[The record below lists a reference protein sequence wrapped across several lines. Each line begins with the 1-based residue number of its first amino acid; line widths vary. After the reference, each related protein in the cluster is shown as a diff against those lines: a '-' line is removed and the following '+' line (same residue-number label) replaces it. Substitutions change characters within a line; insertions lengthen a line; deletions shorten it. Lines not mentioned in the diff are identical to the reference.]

1 MNRLLS
7 CGTGAR
13 HAPRVNLLTSI
24 VLSAIAGWQTSAGA
38 EQVSSAVSGNAQT
51 VATQVSSV
59 QFDSG
64 FLTDSGHNA
73 ADLSRFEQGNSV
85 MPGTYSVDVYVND
98 NLVTSAQ
105 VTFRASAKS
114 VDAQPCFDETL
125 LQNIG
130 VDVERL
136 HAETLAQLRNER
148 TCMALPD
155 AIPDAVAV
163 FAFDEQRLSLSIPQT
178 VLRRNPRGYVGPSRW
193 DSGVTAGMLNY
204 NANLYTRRNS
214 SGPTITQ
221 GYVGLTAGLN
231 LGQWHFRHEGS
242 YNWATAGGGK
252 YQDIATYARRDL
264 AALKAQLT
272 VGESY
277 TTGELFDSTQFR
289 GVQLASDDRM
299 LPESMRGY
307 APVVRGVANS
317 NAKVTIR
324 QNGVTIYETTVAP
337 GAFEIDDLYA
347 TGYGGDLK
355 VMVTEANGS
364 VHQFSVPYAAVPM
377 SLRPGVHRYSFV
389 AGTVRDTQSDRNP
402 LFMQGTWQQ
411 GITNL
416 LTGYGGIT
424 VAQGYLAAMLGS
436 TLNTSFGAL
445 GMDITQAT
453 TSVPGVKRFN
463 GTSAR
468 VSYSKS
474 ITQTQTDVTIA
485 AYRYSTSGYFGL
497 NDAMLARERVD
508 NQGSVDSV
516 ARQRSRA
523 SLSVNQSLGDR
534 GGRLALTAS
543 AMNYWNRGGSDV
555 SYSASYSNTFRNI
568 SYGVSVLRQQ
578 NSMGRNETQYYVSAT
593 IPLGKTSSTMAT
605 TSFSHDTNGQTQA
618 LATLSGSA
626 LRDDR
631 LSYSVTANRSSGGG
645 GGASNDGSGTIVYRG
660 AYGEVSA
667 TAGAGTGYQ
676 QGSLGIRGGVVAHS
690 GGVTFTQP
698 LSETFAIVN
707 APDAA
712 GARVLNSPGARVDWR
727 GYAVVPYLTPYA
739 MNAVEIDPEGLS
751 TDVEI
756 KATTQQIAPRA
767 GAVPM
772 LSFQT
777 VSGKSAVIDARRA
790 DGGTLPFGAAVVD
803 ATGKEIGV
811 VGQGSRIFARGL
823 DDNGT
828 LTVRWSDDANAL
840 CSIRYALPVAKSSA
854 RNNGVRRFDA
864 ICEAK

>member
-1 MNRLLS
+1 MNLFLHGS
-7 CGTGAR
+7 AAAR
-13 HAPRVNLLTSI
+13 SAPRVSLLYSM
-24 VLSAIAGWQTSAGA
+24 VLSAIAGWHANASAAPVTSAA
-38 EQVSSAVSGNAQT
+38 ADDAQA
-51 VATQVSSV
+51 VATQVASV

-64 FLTDSGHNA
+64 FLTDNGRDV
-73 ADLSRFEQGNSV
+73 ADISRFEKGNAV
-85 MPGTYSVDVYVND
+85 LPGTYGVDVYVND
-98 NLVTSAQ
+98 NLVTSAR
-105 VTFRASAKS
+105 VKFRASAHS
-114 VDAQPCFDETL
+114 PDAQPCFDEAL
-125 LQNIG
+125 LQDIG

-136 HAETLAQLRNER
+136 HAATLAQLRDER
-148 TCMALPD
+148 ACMELPD
-155 AIPDAVAV
+155 AIPNATAA
-163 FAFDEQRLSLSIPQT
+163 FAFDEQRLRLSIPQT
-178 VLRRNPRGYVGPSRW
+178 VLRRSPRGYVGPDRW
-193 DSGVTAGMLNY
+193 DAGVTAGMLNY
-204 NANLYTRRNS
+204 NANLYTRRGS
-214 SGPTITQ
+214 GGPTITQ
-221 GYVGLTAGLN
+221 GYVGLTAGVN
-231 LGQWHFRHEGS
+231 LGKWHFRHEGS
-242 YNWATAGGGK
+242 YNWATAGGGR
-252 YQDIATYARRDL
+252 YQDIATYVRRDL

-299 LPESMRGY
+299 LSESMRGY

-317 NAKVTIR
+317 NAQVTIR

-355 VMVTEANGS
+355 VTVTEANGA

-416 LTGYGGIT
+416 LTGYGGLT
-424 VAQGYLAAMLGS
+424 VAQGYLSAMLGS
-436 TLNTSFGAL
+436 AFNTPFGAI
-445 GMDITQAT
+445 GMDLTQAS
-453 TSVPGVKRFN
+453 TSVPGVRRFN

-474 ITQTQTDVTIA
+474 IPQTQTDVTIA

-497 NDAMLARERVD
+497 NDAMSVRERVA
-508 NQGSVDSV
+508 NLGSVDSV

-523 SLSVNQSLGDR
+523 SLSVNQSFGDR
-534 GGRLALTAS
+534 AGRLALTVS
-543 AMNYWNRGGSDV
+543 ATNYWNRSGSDV
-555 SYSASYSNTFRNI
+555 SYSASYSNMFRGI
-568 SYGVSVLRQQ
+568 SYSASVLRQQ
-578 NSMGRNETQYYVSAT
+578 NSIGRNETQYYVSAT

-605 TSFSHDTNGQTQA
+605 TSFSRNTRGEMQA

-631 LSYSVTANRSSGGG
+631 LSYSVTGNRSSGGG
-645 GGASNDGSGTIVYRG
+645 RASNDGSGTIVYRG

-667 TAGAGTGYQ
+667 TAGAGIGYQ
-676 QGSLGIRGGVVAHS
+676 QGSLGVRGGVVAHR
-690 GGVTFTQP
+690 GGVTLAQP

-727 GYAVVPYLTPYA
+727 GYAVVPYLTPYS
-739 MNAVEIDPEGLS
+739 MNAIEIDPEGLS

-756 KATTQQIAPRA
+756 KLTQQQVAPRA

-772 LSFQT
+772 IAFPT

-790 DGGTLPFGAAVVD
+790 DGSALPFGAAVVD
-803 ATGKEIGV
+803 AAGKEIGI

-823 DDNGT
+823 DDSGT
-828 LTVRWSDDANAL
+828 LAVRWSEDAKAL
-840 CSIRYALPVAKSSA
+840 CSIRYALPLAKSGVHKNA
-854 RNNGVRRFDA
+854 VRRVDA
-864 ICEAK
+864 VCAEQ

>member
-1 MNRLLS
+1 MNLFLH
-7 CGTGAR
+7 GGAAACS
-13 HAPRVNLLTSI
+13 APRVSLLYSM
-24 VLSAIAGWQTSAGA
+24 VLSAIAGWHANASAAPVTSAA
-38 EQVSSAVSGNAQT
+38 ADDAQA
-51 VATQVSSV
+51 VATQVASV

-64 FLTDSGHNA
+64 FLTDNGRDV
-73 ADLSRFEQGNSV
+73 ADISRFEKGNAV
-85 MPGTYSVDVYVND
+85 LPGTYGVDVYVND
-98 NLVTSAQ
+98 NLVTSAR
-105 VTFRASAKS
+105 VKFRASAHS
-114 VDAQPCFDETL
+114 PDAQPCFDDAL
-125 LQNIG
+125 LQDIG

-136 HAETLAQLRNER
+136 HATTLAQLRDER
-148 TCMALPD
+148 ACMELPD
-155 AIPDAVAV
+155 AIPNATAA
-163 FAFDEQRLSLSIPQT
+163 FAFDEQRLRLSIPQT
-178 VLRRNPRGYVGPSRW
+178 VLRRSPRGYVGPDRW
-193 DSGVTAGMLNY
+193 DAGVTAGMLNY
-204 NANLYTRRNS
+204 NANLYTRRGS
-214 SGPTITQ
+214 GGPTITQ
-221 GYVGLTAGLN
+221 GYVGLTAGVN
-231 LGQWHFRHEGS
+231 LGKWHFRHEGS

-252 YQDIATYARRDL
+252 YQDIATYVRRDL

-317 NAKVTIR
+317 NAQVTIR

-355 VMVTEANGS
+355 VTVTEANGA

-389 AGTVRDTQSDRNP
+389 AGTVRDTQNDRDP

-416 LTGYGGIT
+416 LTGYGGLT
-424 VAQGYLAAMLGS
+424 VAQGYLSAMLGS
-436 TLNTSFGAL
+436 AFNTPFGAI
-445 GMDITQAT
+445 GMDLTQAS
-453 TSVPGVKRFN
+453 TSVPGVRRFN

-474 ITQTQTDVTIA
+474 IPQTQTDVTIA

-497 NDAMLARERVD
+497 NDAMSVRERVA
-508 NQGSVDSV
+508 NLGSVDSV

-523 SLSVNQSLGDR
+523 SLSVNQSFGDR
-534 GGRLALTAS
+534 AGRLALTVS
-543 AMNYWNRGGSDV
+543 AMNYWNRSGSDV
-555 SYSASYSNTFRNI
+555 SYSASYSNMFRGI
-568 SYGVSVLRQQ
+568 SYSASVLRQQ
-578 NSMGRNETQYYVSAT
+578 NSIGRNETQYYVSAT

-605 TSFSHDTNGQTQA
+605 TSFSRNTRGEMQA

-631 LSYSVTANRSSGGG
+631 LSYSVTGNRSSGGG
-645 GGASNDGSGTIVYRG
+645 RASNDGSGTIVYRG

-676 QGSLGIRGGVVAHS
+676 QGSLGIRGGVVAHR
-690 GGVTFTQP
+690 GGVTLAQP

-727 GYAVVPYLTPYA
+727 GYAVVPYLTPYS
-739 MNAVEIDPEGLS
+739 MNAIEIDPEGLS

-756 KATTQQIAPRA
+756 KLTQQQVAPRA

-772 LSFQT
+772 IAFPT

-790 DGGTLPFGAAVVD
+790 DGSALPFGAAVVD
-803 ATGKEIGV
+803 AAGKEIGI

-823 DDNGT
+823 DDSGT
-828 LTVRWSDDANAL
+828 LTVRWSEDAKAL
-840 CSIRYALPVAKSSA
+840 CSIRYALPIAKSGVHKNA
-854 RNNGVRRFDA
+854 VRRVDA
-864 ICEAK
+864 VCAEQ

>member
-1 MNRLLS
+1 MSRFLH
-7 CGTGAR
+7 GGAGACS
-13 HAPRVNLLTSI
+13 APRVSLLYSV
-24 VLSAIAGWQTSAGA
+24 VLSAIAGWHASASAAPVPSVDA
-38 EQVSSAVSGNAQT
+38 EDRQT
-51 VATQVSSV
+51 VTTQVASV

-64 FLTDSGHNA
+64 FLADNGHNV
-73 ADLSRFEQGNSV
+73 ADLSRFEKGNAV
-85 MPGTYSVDVYVND
+85 LPGTYGVDVYVND
-98 NLVTSAQ
+98 NLVTNAQ
-105 VTFRASAKS
+105 IKFRASTRTA
-114 VDAQPCFDETL
+114 DAQPCFDDVL
-125 LQNIG
+125 LQDIG
-130 VDVERL
+130 IDLERL
-136 HAETLAQLRNER
+136 QPDTLAQLRDER
-148 TCMALPD
+148 ACMELPD
-155 AIPDAVAV
+155 AIPDASAA
-163 FAFDEQRLSLSIPQT
+163 FAFDEQRLRLSIPQT
-178 VLRRNPRGYVGPSRW
+178 ALRRSPRGYVGPNRW
-193 DSGVTAGMLNY
+193 DAGVTAGMLNY
-204 NANLYTRRNS
+204 NANVYTRRDAG
-214 SGPTITQ
+214 GPTTTQ
-221 GYVGLTAGLN
+221 GYVGLTAGVN
-231 LGQWHFRHEGS
+231 LGKWHFRHEGS
-242 YNWATAGGGK
+242 YNWATTGGGK
-252 YQDIATYARRDL
+252 YQDIATYTRRDL

-289 GVQLASDDRM
+289 GVQFASDDRM

-355 VMVTEANGS
+355 VTVTEANGA
-364 VHQFSVPYAAVPM
+364 VHQFSVPYAAVPL

-389 AGTVRDTQSDRNP
+389 AGTVRDAQSDRNP
-402 LFMQGTWQQ
+402 LFLQGTWQQ

-416 LTGYGGIT
+416 LTGYGGLT
-424 VAQGYLAAMLGS
+424 VAPGYLSVMLGS
-436 TLNTSFGAL
+436 AFNTRFGAI
-445 GMDITQAT
+445 GMDVTQAS
-453 TSVPGVKRFN
+453 TSVPGVRRFN

-497 NDAMLARERVD
+497 NDAMLARERVA
-508 NQGSVDSV
+508 NQGSIDSV

-523 SLSVNQSLGDR
+523 SLSINQSLGDR
-534 GGRLALTAS
+534 GGRLALNVS
-543 AMNYWNRGGSDV
+543 AQNYWNRGGSDV
-555 SYSASYSNTFRNI
+555 SYSASYSKTFRNV

-578 NSMGRNETQYYVSAT
+578 NSMGRSETQYYLSAT

-605 TSFSHDTNGQTQA
+605 TSFSRNSTGQMQA

-631 LSYSVTANRSSGGG
+631 MSYSVTADRSSGGG
-645 GGASNDGSGTIVYRG
+645 PASNDGSGTIVYRG

-667 TAGAGTGYQ
+667 TGGAGTGYQ
-676 QGSLGIRGGVVAHS
+676 QGSLGIRGGVVAHR
-690 GGVTFTQP
+690 GGVTLAQP

-712 GARVLNSPGARVDWR
+712 GARVLNSPGARIDGR
-727 GYAVVPYLTPYA
+727 GYAVVPYLTPYS

-756 KATTQQIAPRA
+756 KMTTQQVAPRA
-767 GAVPM
+767 GAVSL
-772 LSFQT
+772 LSFPT

-790 DGGTLPFGAAVVD
+790 DGSALPFGAAVVD
-803 ATGKEIGV
+803 AAGKEIGV

-828 LTVRWSDDANAL
+828 LTVRWSEDANAL

-854 RNNGVRRFDA
+854 RNNAVRRFDA
-864 ICEAK
+864 VCVGP

>member
-1 MNRLLS
+1 MNLFLH
-7 CGTGAR
+7 GGAAAR
-13 HAPRVNLLTSI
+13 SAPRVSLLYSM
-24 VLSAIAGWQTSAGA
+24 VLSAIAGWHANASAAPVTSAA
-38 EQVSSAVSGNAQT
+38 ADDAQA
-51 VATQVSSV
+51 VATQVASV

-64 FLTDSGHNA
+64 FLTDNGRDV
-73 ADLSRFEQGNSV
+73 ADISRFEKGNAV
-85 MPGTYSVDVYVND
+85 LPGTYGVDVYVND
-98 NLVTSAQ
+98 NLVTSAR
-105 VTFRASAKS
+105 VKFRASAHS
-114 VDAQPCFDETL
+114 PDAQPCFDEAL
-125 LQNIG
+125 LQDIG

-136 HAETLAQLRNER
+136 HATTLAQLRDER
-148 TCMALPD
+148 ACMELPD
-155 AIPDAVAV
+155 AIPNATAA
-163 FAFDEQRLSLSIPQT
+163 FAFDEQRLRLSIPQT
-178 VLRRNPRGYVGPSRW
+178 VLRRSPRGYVGPDRW
-193 DSGVTAGMLNY
+193 DAGVTAGMLNY
-204 NANLYTRRNS
+204 NANLYTRRGS
-214 SGPTITQ
+214 GGPTITQ
-221 GYVGLTAGLN
+221 GYVGLTAGVN
-231 LGQWHFRHEGS
+231 LGKWHFRHEGS
-242 YNWATAGGGK
+242 YNWATAGGGR
-252 YQDIATYARRDL
+252 YQDIATYVRRDL

-317 NAKVTIR
+317 NAQVTIR

-355 VMVTEANGS
+355 VTVTEANGA

-416 LTGYGGIT
+416 LTGYGGLT
-424 VAQGYLAAMLGS
+424 VAQGYLSAMLGS
-436 TLNTSFGAL
+436 AFNTPFGAI
-445 GMDITQAT
+445 GMDLTQAS
-453 TSVPGVKRFN
+453 TSVPGVRRFN

-474 ITQTQTDVTIA
+474 IPQTQTDVTIA

-497 NDAMLARERVD
+497 NDAMSVRERVA
-508 NQGSVDSV
+508 NLGSV

-523 SLSVNQSLGDR
+523 SLSVNQSFGDR
-534 GGRLALTAS
+534 AGRLALTVS
-543 AMNYWNRGGSDV
+543 AMNYWNRSGSDV
-555 SYSASYSNTFRNI
+555 SYSASYSNMFRGI
-568 SYGVSVLRQQ
+568 SYSASVLRQQ
-578 NSMGRNETQYYVSAT
+578 NSIGRNETQYYVSAT

-605 TSFSHDTNGQTQA
+605 TSFSRNTRGEMQA

-631 LSYSVTANRSSGGG
+631 LSYSVTGNRSSGGG
-645 GGASNDGSGTIVYRG
+645 RASNDGSGTIVYRG

-676 QGSLGIRGGVVAHS
+676 QGSLGVRGGVVAHR
-690 GGVTFTQP
+690 GGVTLAQP

-727 GYAVVPYLTPYA
+727 GYAVVPYLTPYS
-739 MNAVEIDPEGLS
+739 MNAIEIDPEGLS

-756 KATTQQIAPRA
+756 KLTQQQVAPRA
-767 GAVPM
+767 GAAPM
-772 LSFQT
+772 IEFPT

-790 DGGTLPFGAAVVD
+790 DGSALPFGAAVVD
-803 ATGKEIGV
+803 AAGKEIGI

-823 DDNGT
+823 DDSGT
-828 LTVRWSDDANAL
+828 LAVRWSEDAKAL
-840 CSIRYALPVAKSSA
+840 CSIRYALPIAKSGVHKNA
-854 RNNGVRRFDA
+854 VRRVDA
-864 ICEAK
+864 VCAEQ

>member
-1 MNRLLS
+1 MNLFLH
-7 CGTGAR
+7 GGAAAR
-13 HAPRVNLLTSI
+13 SAPRVSLLHSM
-24 VLSAIAGWQTSAGA
+24 VLSAIAGWHANASAAPVTSAA
-38 EQVSSAVSGNAQT
+38 ADDAQA
-51 VATQVSSV
+51 VATQVASV

-64 FLTDSGHNA
+64 FLTDNGRDV
-73 ADLSRFEQGNSV
+73 ADISRFEKGNAV
-85 MPGTYSVDVYVND
+85 LPGTYGVDVYVND
-98 NLVTSAQ
+98 NLVTSAR
-105 VTFRASAKS
+105 VKFRASAHS
-114 VDAQPCFDETL
+114 PDAQPCFDEAL
-125 LQNIG
+125 LQDIG

-136 HAETLAQLRNER
+136 HAATLAQLRDER
-148 TCMALPD
+148 ACMELPD
-155 AIPDAVAV
+155 AIPNATAA
-163 FAFDEQRLSLSIPQT
+163 FAFDEQRLRLSIPQT
-178 VLRRNPRGYVGPSRW
+178 VLRRSPRGYVGPDRW
-193 DSGVTAGMLNY
+193 DAGVTAGMLNY
-204 NANLYTRRNS
+204 NANLYTRRGS
-214 SGPTITQ
+214 GGPTITQ
-221 GYVGLTAGLN
+221 GYVGLTAGVN
-231 LGQWHFRHEGS
+231 LGKWHFRHEGS

-252 YQDIATYARRDL
+252 YQDIATYVRRDL

-317 NAKVTIR
+317 NAQVTIR

-355 VMVTEANGS
+355 VTVTEANGA
-364 VHQFSVPYAAVPM
+364 VHQFSLPYAAVPM

-389 AGTVRDTQSDRNP
+389 AGTVRDTQSDRDP

-416 LTGYGGIT
+416 LTGYGGLT
-424 VAQGYLAAMLGS
+424 VAQGYLSAMLGS
-436 TLNTSFGAL
+436 AFNTPFGAI
-445 GMDITQAT
+445 GMDLTQAS
-453 TSVPGVKRFN
+453 TSVPGVRRFN

-474 ITQTQTDVTIA
+474 IPQTQTDVTIA

-497 NDAMLARERVD
+497 NDAMSVRERVA
-508 NQGSVDSV
+508 NLGSVDSV

-523 SLSVNQSLGDR
+523 SLSVNQSFGDR
-534 GGRLALTAS
+534 AGRLALTVS
-543 AMNYWNRGGSDV
+543 AMNYWNRSGSDV
-555 SYSASYSNTFRNI
+555 SYSASYSNMFRGI
-568 SYGVSVLRQQ
+568 SYSASVLRQQ
-578 NSMGRNETQYYVSAT
+578 NSIGRNETQYYVSAT

-605 TSFSHDTNGQTQA
+605 TSFSRNTRGEMQA

-626 LRDDR
+626 LRDGR
-631 LSYSVTANRSSGGG
+631 LSYSVTGNRSSGDGR
-645 GGASNDGSGTIVYRG
+645 ASNDGSGTIVYRG

-676 QGSLGIRGGVVAHS
+676 QGSLGVRGGVVAHR
-690 GGVTFTQP
+690 GGVTLAQP

-727 GYAVVPYLTPYA
+727 GYAVVPYLTPYS
-739 MNAVEIDPEGLS
+739 MNAIEIDPEGLS

-756 KATTQQIAPRA
+756 KLTQQQVAPRA
-767 GAVPM
+767 GAAPM
-772 LSFQT
+772 IEFPT

-790 DGGTLPFGAAVVD
+790 DGSALPFGAAVVD
-803 ATGKEIGV
+803 AAGKEIGI

-823 DDNGT
+823 DDSGT
-828 LTVRWSDDANAL
+828 LTVRWSEDAKAL
-840 CSIRYALPVAKSSA
+840 CSIRYALPIAKSGVHKNA
-854 RNNGVRRFDA
+854 VRRVDA
-864 ICEAK
+864 VCAEQ

>member
-1 MNRLLS
+1 MG
-7 CGTGAR
+7 CGAGTR
-13 HAPRVNLLTSI
+13 SAPRVSLITSM
-24 VLSAIAGWQTSAGA
+24 VMSAIAGWHASAGA
-38 EQVSSAVSGNAQT
+38 EQVPLAGAGNAQA
-51 VATQVSSV
+51 VATQVASV

-64 FLTDSGHNA
+64 FLTDGGRNA
-73 ADLSRFEQGNSV
+73 ADLSRFEKGNAV
-85 MPGTYSVDVYVND
+85 MPGMYAVDVYVND
-98 NLVTSAQ
+98 NLVTSTQ

-114 VDAQPCFDETL
+114 IDAQPCFDERL
-125 LQNIG
+125 LQDIG

-136 HAETLAQLRNER
+136 HADALAQLRDGHA
-148 TCMALPD
+148 CMALPD
-155 AIPDAVAV
+155 AIPDALAV
-163 FAFDEQRLSLSIPQT
+163 FTFDEQRLNLSIPQS
-178 VLRRNPRGYVGPSRW
+178 VLRRSPRGYVGPNRW
-193 DSGVTAGMLNY
+193 DSGVTMGMLNY
-204 NANLYTRRNS
+204 NANLYTHRNS
-214 SGPTITQ
+214 GGPTLTQ
-221 GYVGLTAGLN
+221 GYVGLTAGMN
-231 LGQWHFRHEGS
+231 LGPWHFRHEGS

-252 YQDIATYARRDL
+252 YQDIATYVRRDL

-289 GVQLASDDRM
+289 GVQIASDDRM

-355 VMVTEANGS
+355 VTVTEANGS

-377 SLRPGVHRYSFV
+377 ALRPGIHRYSFV

-416 LTGYGGIT
+416 LTGYGGVT
-424 VAQGYLAAMLGS
+424 AAQGYLSVMLGS
-436 TLNTSFGAL
+436 AFNTPFGAL
-445 GMDITQAT
+445 GMDVTQAS

-497 NDAMLARERVD
+497 NDAMLVRERVD
-508 NQGSVDSV
+508 NRGSVDSV

-523 SLSVNQSLGDR
+523 SLTVNQAFGDR
-534 GGRLALTAS
+534 GGRLALSVS

-555 SYSASYSNTFRNI
+555 SYSASYSNTFRNV

-605 TSFSHDTNGQTQA
+605 TSFSHNTNGQTQA
-618 LATLSGSA
+618 LATVSGSS
-626 LRDDR
+626 LHDDR

-645 GGASNDGSGTIVYRG
+645 GSASNDGSGSVVYRG

-676 QGSLGIRGGVVAHS
+676 QGSLGIRGGVVAHR
-690 GGVTFTQP
+690 GGITFAQP

-727 GYAVVPYLTPYA
+727 GYAVVPYLTPYS
-739 MNAVEIDPEGLS
+739 MNAIELDPEGLS

-777 VSGKSAVIDARRA
+777 ISGKSAVIDARRA

-803 ATGKEIGV
+803 ASGKEIGV
-811 VGQGSRIFARGL
+811 VGQGGRIFARGL

-828 LTVRWSDDANAL
+828 LTVRWSEDANAL

-854 RNNGVRRFDA
+854 RNNAVRRFDA
-864 ICEAK
+864 VCDAQ

>member
-1 MNRLLS
+1 MNWLLQS
-7 CGTGAR
+7 GGGLR
-13 HAPRVNLLTSI
+13 SAPPLNLLYSM
-24 VLSAIAGWQTSAGA
+24 VLSTIAGWQVSADA
-38 EQVSSAVSGNAQT
+38 APVSSTADVDAQAT
-51 VATQVSSV
+51 ATQVASV

-64 FLTDSGHNA
+64 FLTGNGRSVG
-73 ADLSRFEQGNSV
+73 DLSRFEKGNAV
-85 MPGTYSVDVYVND
+85 LPGMYGVDVYVND
-98 NLVTSAQ
+98 NLVTSARIK
-105 VTFRASAKS
+105 FRASARS
-114 VDAQPCFDETL
+114 TDAQPCFDEAL
-125 LQNIG
+125 LQDVG

-136 HAETLAQLRNER
+136 PAGTLAQLRDER
-148 TCMALPD
+148 ACMELPD
-155 AIPDAVAV
+155 AIPDATATFV
-163 FAFDEQRLSLSIPQT
+163 FDEQRLRLSIPQT
-178 VLRRNPRGYVGPSRW
+178 ALRRSPRGYVGPDRW
-193 DSGVTAGMLNY
+193 DAGVTAGMLNY
-204 NANLYTRRNS
+204 NANLYTRRGS
-214 SGPTITQ
+214 GGPTITQ
-221 GYVGLTAGLN
+221 GYVGLTAGVN
-231 LGQWHFRHEGS
+231 LGRWHFRHEGS
-242 YNWATAGGGK
+242 YNWATASGGK
-252 YQDIATYARRDL
+252 YQNIATYARRDL

-289 GVQLASDDRM
+289 GMQLASDDRM

-317 NAKVTIR
+317 NAKVSIR

-337 GAFEIDDLYA
+337 GAFEIDDLYS

-355 VMVTEANGS
+355 VTVTEANGS

-389 AGTVRDTQSDRNP
+389 AGTVRNMQSDRNP

-416 LTGYGGIT
+416 ITGYGGVTI
-424 VAQGYLAAMLGS
+424 AQGYLSAMLGS
-436 TLNTSFGAL
+436 AFNTPYGAI
-445 GMDITQAT
+445 GMDVTQAST
-453 TSVPGVKRFN
+453 AVPGVKRFT

-497 NDAMLARERVD
+497 NDAMLVRERVE
-508 NQGSVDSV
+508 NQGSVDAV

-534 GGRLALTAS
+534 GGRLALTVS

-555 SYSASYSNTFRNI
+555 SYSASYSNTFRGV

-578 NSMGRNETQYYVSAT
+578 SSMGNNETQYYVSAT

-605 TSFSHDTNGQTQA
+605 TSFSRNTNGQMQA

-626 LRDDR
+626 LSDDR
-631 LSYSVTANRSSGGG
+631 LSYSTTGNRSSGGG
-645 GGASNDGSGTIVYRG
+645 SASNDGSGTIVYRA

-667 TAGAGTGYQ
+667 TAGAGTGYE
-676 QGSLGIRGGVVAHS
+676 QGSLGIRGGMVAHP
-690 GGVTFTQP
+690 GGVTLAQP
-698 LSETFAIVN
+698 LSETFAIVK

-727 GYAVVPYLTPYA
+727 GYAVVPYLTPYS

-756 KATTQQIAPRA
+756 KMTTQQIAPRA
-767 GAVPM
+767 GAVP
-772 LSFQT
+772 LLAFPT

-790 DGGTLPFGAAVVD
+790 DGSAIPFGAAVLD
-803 ATGKEIGV
+803 ERGKEIGV

-823 DDNGT
+823 DESGA
-828 LTVRWSDDANAL
+828 LSVRWSDEHEAL
-840 CSIRYALPVAKSSA
+840 CSIKYVLPVAGGDTKRA
-854 RNNGVRRFDA
+854 IRRIEA
-864 ICEAK
+864 TCEAPR

>member
-1 MNRLLS
+1 MNRLLH
-7 CGTGAR
+7 CGAGACS
-13 HAPRVNLLTSI
+13 APRVSLLYSM
-24 VLSAIAGWQTSAGA
+24 VLSAIAGWHASAGA
-38 EQVSSAVSGNAQT
+38 APVSSADAEDRKAASMQ
-51 VATQVSSV
+51 VASV

-64 FLTDSGHNA
+64 FLTDSGRNA
-73 ADLSRFEQGNSV
+73 ADLSRFEKGNAV
-85 MPGTYSVDVYVND
+85 LPGTYGVDVYVND
-98 NLVTSAQ
+98 NLVTSARIK
-105 VTFRASAKS
+105 FRASARAA
-114 VDAQPCFDETL
+114 DAQPCFDEAL
-125 LQNIG
+125 LQDVG

-136 HAETLAQLRNER
+136 HADTLAHLRDER
-148 TCMALPD
+148 ACMELPD
-155 AIPDAVAV
+155 AISDASAT
-163 FAFDEQRLSLSIPQT
+163 FAFDEQRLRLSIPQT
-178 VLRRNPRGYVGPSRW
+178 VLRRSPRGYVGPNRW
-193 DSGVTAGMLNY
+193 DAGVTAGMLNY
-204 NANLYTRRNS
+204 NANLYTRRNAG
-214 SGPTITQ
+214 GPAITQ
-221 GYVGLTAGLN
+221 GYVGLTAGVN
-231 LGQWHFRHEGS
+231 LGKWHFRHEGS

-252 YQDIATYARRDL
+252 YQDIATYMRRDL
-264 AALKAQLT
+264 PALKAQLT
-272 VGESY
+272 LGESY

-355 VMVTEANGS
+355 VTVTEANGS
-364 VHQFSVPYAAVPM
+364 VHQFSVPYAAVPL

-389 AGTVRDTQSDRNP
+389 AGTVRDAQSDRNP

-416 LTGYGGIT
+416 LTGYGGLT
-424 VAQGYLAAMLGS
+424 VAPGYLSVMLGS
-436 TLNTSFGAL
+436 AFNTRFGAI
-445 GMDITQAT
+445 GMDVTQAS
-453 TSVPGVKRFN
+453 TSVPGVRRFN

-474 ITQTQTDVTIA
+474 ITQTRTDVTIA

-497 NDAMLARERVD
+497 NDAMLVRERVA
-508 NQGSVDSV
+508 NQGSIDSV

-523 SLSVNQSLGDR
+523 SLSINQSLGDR
-534 GGRLALTAS
+534 GGRLALTVS
-543 AMNYWNRGGSDV
+543 AQNYWNHGGSDV
-555 SYSASYSNTFRNI
+555 SYSASYSNTFRNV

-578 NSMGRNETQYYVSAT
+578 NSMGGSEAQYYLSAT
-593 IPLGKTSSTMAT
+593 IPLGKASSTMAT
-605 TSFSHDTNGQTQA
+605 TSFSRSSTGQMQA

-631 LSYSVTANRSSGGG
+631 MSYSVTANRSSGGG
-645 GGASNDGSGTIVYRG
+645 TASNDGSGTIAYRG

-667 TAGAGTGYQ
+667 TAGVGTGYQ
-676 QGSLGIRGGVVAHS
+676 QGSLGIRGGVVAHR
-690 GGVTFTQP
+690 GGVTFAQP

-712 GARVLNSPGARVDWR
+712 GARVLNSTGARVDGR
-727 GYAVVPYLTPYA
+727 GYAVVPYLTPYS

-756 KATTQQIAPRA
+756 KMTTQQVAPRA
-767 GAVPM
+767 GAVSL
-772 LSFQT
+772 LSFPT

-790 DGGTLPFGAAVVD
+790 DGSALPVGAAVVD
-803 ATGKEIGV
+803 AAGKDIGV

-828 LTVRWSDDANAL
+828 LTVRWSEDAKAL
-840 CSIRYALPVAKSSA
+840 CSIRYALPVAKGRA
-854 RNNGVRRFDA
+854 RNNAVRRFDA
-864 ICEAK
+864 VCAAQ

>member
-1 MNRLLS
+1 MNRFPHS
-7 CGTGAR
+7 GVGAGYV
-13 HAPRVNLLTSI
+13 PRVSLLTSM
-24 VLSAIAGWQTSAGA
+24 VLSAIAGWHASA
-38 EQVSSAVSGNAQT
+38 SAAPVPSADAGDTRA
-51 VATQVSSV
+51 VATQVASV

-64 FLTDSGHNA
+64 FLTDSGRNV
-73 ADLSRFEQGNSV
+73 ADLSRFEKGNAV
-85 MPGTYSVDVYVND
+85 MPGMYSVDVYVND

-114 VDAQPCFDETL
+114 LDAQPCFDEAL
-125 LQNIG
+125 LQDIG

-136 HAETLAQLRNER
+136 HADTLAQLRDER
-148 TCMALPD
+148 ACMELPD
-155 AIPDAVAV
+155 AIPDAASV
-163 FAFDEQRLSLSIPQT
+163 FAFDEQRLRLSIPQS
-178 VLRRNPRGYVGPSRW
+178 VLRRSPRGYVGPNRW
-193 DSGVTAGMLNY
+193 DSGVTMGMLNY
-204 NANLYTRRNS
+204 NANVYSRRNAG
-214 SGPTITQ
+214 GPTTTQ
-221 GYVGLTAGLN
+221 GYVGLTAGVN
-231 LGQWHFRHEGS
+231 LGKWHFRHEGS

-252 YQDIATYARRDL
+252 YQDIATYMRRDL

-355 VMVTEANGS
+355 VTVTEANGS

-424 VAQGYLAAMLGS
+424 VAQGYLSAMLGS
-436 TLNTSFGAL
+436 TFNTPFGAI
-445 GMDITQAT
+445 GMDVTQAS
-453 TSVPGVKRFN
+453 TSVPGVRRFN

-474 ITQTQTDVTIA
+474 IPQTQTDVTIA

-497 NDAMLARERVD
+497 NDAMLVRERVAS
-508 NQGSVDSV
+508 QGSIDSV

-523 SLSVNQSLGDR
+523 SLSVNQSLGER
-534 GGRLALTAS
+534 GGRLALTVS
-543 AMNYWNRGGSDV
+543 AQNYWNRGGSDV
-555 SYSASYSNTFRNI
+555 SYSASYSNTFRNV

-578 NSMGRNETQYYVSAT
+578 NSMGRSETQYYLSAT

-605 TSFSHDTNGQTQA
+605 TSFSRNSTGQMQA

-645 GGASNDGSGTIVYRG
+645 SASNDGSGTIVYRG

-667 TAGAGTGYQ
+667 TAGVGTGYQ
-676 QGSLGIRGGVVAHS
+676 QGSLGIRGGVVAHR
-690 GGVTFTQP
+690 GGVTLAQP
-698 LSETFAIVN
+698 LSETFAIVK

-727 GYAVVPYLTPYA
+727 GYAVVPYLTPYS

-756 KATTQQIAPRA
+756 KATTQQVAPRA
-767 GAVPM
+767 GAVPL

-790 DGGTLPFGAAVVD
+790 DGSALPFGAAVVD
-803 ATGKEIGV
+803 AAGKEIGV

-828 LTVRWSDDANAL
+828 LTVRWSDDAKAL

-854 RNNGVRRFDA
+854 RNNAVRRFDA
-864 ICEAK
+864 VCAAQ

>member
-1 MNRLLS
+1 MNRFIHS
-7 CGTGAR
+7 GAGAG
-13 HAPRVNLLTSI
+13 HVPRVSLLTSM
-24 VLSAIAGWQTSAGA
+24 VLSAIAGWHTSA
-38 EQVSSAVSGNAQT
+38 SAAPVASADAGDMRA
-51 VATQVSSV
+51 VATQVASV

-64 FLTDSGHNA
+64 FLTDSGRNV
-73 ADLSRFEQGNSV
+73 ADLSRFEKGNAV
-85 MPGTYSVDVYVND
+85 MPGMYSVDVYVND

-114 VDAQPCFDETL
+114 PDAQPCFDEAL
-125 LQNIG
+125 LQDIG

-136 HAETLAQLRNER
+136 HADTLAQLRDER
-148 TCMALPD
+148 ACMELPD
-155 AIPDAVAV
+155 AIPDAAAV
-163 FAFDEQRLSLSIPQT
+163 FAFDEQRLRLSIPQS
-178 VLRRNPRGYVGPSRW
+178 VLRRSPRGYVGPNRW
-193 DSGVTAGMLNY
+193 DTGVTVGMLNY
-204 NANLYTRRNS
+204 NANVYSRRNAG
-214 SGPTITQ
+214 GPATTQ
-221 GYVGLTAGLN
+221 GYVGLTAGVN
-231 LGQWHFRHEGS
+231 LGKWHFRHEGS

-252 YQDIATYARRDL
+252 YQDIATYMRRDL

-355 VMVTEANGS
+355 VTVTEANGS

-389 AGTVRDTQSDRNP
+389 AGTVRDMQSDRNP

-424 VAQGYLAAMLGS
+424 VAQGYLSAMLGS
-436 TLNTSFGAL
+436 TFNTPFGAI
-445 GMDITQAT
+445 GMDVTQAS
-453 TSVPGVKRFN
+453 TSVPGVRRFN

-474 ITQTQTDVTIA
+474 IPQTQTDVTIA

-497 NDAMLARERVD
+497 NDAMRVRERVAS
-508 NQGSVDSV
+508 QGSIDSV

-523 SLSVNQSLGDR
+523 SLSVNQSLGER
-534 GGRLALTAS
+534 GGRLALTVS
-543 AMNYWNRGGSDV
+543 AQNYWNRGGSDV
-555 SYSASYSNTFRNI
+555 SYSASYSNTFRNV

-578 NSMGRNETQYYVSAT
+578 NSMGRSETQYYLSAT
-593 IPLGKTSSTMAT
+593 IPLGKASSTMAT
-605 TSFSHDTNGQTQA
+605 TSFSRNSTGQMQA

-645 GGASNDGSGTIVYRG
+645 SASNDGSGTIVYRG

-676 QGSLGIRGGVVAHS
+676 QGSLGIRGGVVAHR
-690 GGVTFTQP
+690 GGVTFAQP
-698 LSETFAIVN
+698 LSETFAIVK

-727 GYAVVPYLTPYA
+727 GYAVVPYLTPYS

-756 KATTQQIAPRA
+756 KTTTQQVAPRA
-767 GAVPM
+767 GAVP
-772 LSFQT
+772 LLAFQT

-790 DGGTLPFGAAVVD
+790 DGSALPFGAAVVD
-803 ATGKEIGV
+803 AAGKEIGV

-828 LTVRWSDDANAL
+828 LTVRWSDDAKAL
-840 CSIRYALPVAKSSA
+840 CSIRYALPVAKSSV
-854 RNNGVRRFDA
+854 RNNAVRRFDA
-864 ICEAK
+864 VCAAQ